1 MISRISVFLF
11 AVSAFPVCADI
22 IVPTRTIR
30 AGDLLTAETV
40 RIVSGI
46 EASGFEK
53 LEDVVGQEARIALYV
68 NRPILFNQIGPPAL
82 IERNQIVQIK
92 FAGSQLMINTEGRA
106 LERGGVGDRVKI
118 MNLSSRATI
127 FGFVQPDGYVEVYR

>member
-1 MISRISVFLF
+1 MIGRISIFLF
-11 AVSAFPVCADI
+11 AVSVLPVRADI
-22 IVPTRTIR
+22 IVPNRTLR

-40 RIVSGI
+40 RVVAGVD
-46 EASGFEK
+46 ARGFNE
-53 LEDVVGQEARIALYV
+53 LDDVVGQEARVALYV
-68 NRPILFNQIGPPAL
+68 NRPILFDQIGPPAL

-92 FAGSQLMINTEGRA
+92 FAGSQLIINTEGRA